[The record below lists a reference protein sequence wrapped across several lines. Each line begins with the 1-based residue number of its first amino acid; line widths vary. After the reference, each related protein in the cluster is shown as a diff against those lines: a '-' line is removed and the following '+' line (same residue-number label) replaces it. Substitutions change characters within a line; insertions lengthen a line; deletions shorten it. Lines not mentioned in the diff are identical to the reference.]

1 VEVTVSRSLP
11 SIFAYP
17 VDGGETYTVSATA
30 ISEVVAS
37 TVTTGPQPCFGAL
50 SGNFTSTSSNT
61 QMHGACSIRSNA
73 AVILG
78 SGNTTSAG
86 IYAATTITGNTTN
99 NTTYANAGQ
108 IPDPYASNTAVAS
121 AFSDLTTQTTKTF
134 TGGGNGA
141 TISPGTYSSI
151 NITGMNSTKMSP
163 GLYVVTGNFSVT
175 GSNANVTGTGVTIVV
190 GGTVNISGTGGSNFD
205 VSAPGTSPTGGAISG
220 VLIADNGTSGGTI
233 GSSNSATISGV
244 VYFPNSNFTINGTT
258 NGGNCLE
265 LLAGSININATTV
278 SINGNNCSSSL
289 GATAFGSIAVST
301 ASLVE

>member
-1 VEVTVSRSLP
+1 
-11 SIFAYP
+11 
-17 VDGGETYTVSATA
+17 
-30 ISEVVAS
+30 
-37 TVTTGPQPCFGAL
+37 
-50 SGNFTSTSSNT
+50 
-61 QMHGACSIRSNA
+61 
-73 AVILG
+73 
-78 SGNTTSAG
+78 
-86 IYAATTITGNTTN
+86 
-99 NTTYANAGQ
+99 
-108 IPDPYASNTAVAS
+108 VAS